1 MFKSKTTLQSTLG
14 KVNQFIEDLKSGIES
29 HKQEVDSINEEI
41 SELYGMRDSLSNEI
55 HQATQLIGTLSGTN
69 N

>member
-1 MFKSKTTLQSTLG
+1 MFKSKATLQSTLG

-41 SELYGMRDSLSNEI
+41 SELYKTRDDLSNEI
-55 HQATQLIGTLSGTN
+55 FQAIQLIGALSGTN